1 VIEIVL
7 RKKPPATSPLA
18 PADERRFHG
27 FALDIKKADHSML
40 NRHSHALTTA
50 CKFLKI
56 EALVEPCSIL
66 SLLRKTVQVAGK
78 PL

>member
-7 RKKPPATSPLA
+7 RKKTTCYI
-18 PADERRFHG
+18 PADERRFHC

-40 NRHSHALTTA
+40 NRHSHALTTT

-56 EALVEPCSIL
+56 EALVEPLSIL
-66 SLLRKTVQVAGK
+66 SLMRKTVQAAGK
-78 PL
+78 PI